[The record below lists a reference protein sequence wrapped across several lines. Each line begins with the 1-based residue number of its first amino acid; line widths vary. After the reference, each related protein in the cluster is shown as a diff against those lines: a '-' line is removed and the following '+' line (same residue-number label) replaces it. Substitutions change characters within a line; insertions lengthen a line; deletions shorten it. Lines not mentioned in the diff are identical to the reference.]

1 MKDNNLK
8 KILVVRTDRIGD
20 VVLSLPIASVIKQF
34 YPECKLSFL
43 IREYT
48 KPITEA
54 NPFIDESVVI
64 KEGNGKFRIFDNVVM
79 LKKFD
84 FDAVIILY
92 PTFTISLI
100 MFLAGIKKRVGTGY
114 RLYSFLFTD
123 KIYEHRK
130 DAKKHELEYNFSL
143 LKSIGIDY
151 QPGIDNVKFNLNLSN
166 SSLNK
171 IDRLLSDYNIQSEDR
186 FIIIHPG
193 SGGSAVDLPIHKFKD
208 LINKLN
214 EIDIKI
220 ILTGN
225 ENEKKLC
232 DELTIH
238 KNVINFSGML
248 SLKELMS
255 LISKCSL
262 LIANSTGPIHL
273 AAALGKQTLGFY
285 PKIQSC
291 SAQRWGPYSK
301 RKFIYEPELDC
312 DNCTRE
318 QCEKLNCMNF
328 ININNVI
335 NDIKNF
341 LNNTENKN
349 VC

>member
-151 QPGIDNVKFNLNLSN
+151 QPSIDNVKFNLILSN

>member
-1 MKDNNLK
+1 MNDNNLK

-20 VVLSLPIASVIKQF
+20 VVLSLPIASIIKQF

-54 NPFIDESVVI
+54 NPFIDESIVI
-64 KEGNGKFRIFDNVVM
+64 KEENGKFRIFDNVVM

-151 QPGIDNVKFNLNLSN
+151 QPSIDNVKFNLILSN